1 MARSDILAALAASS
15 PVSAPSPLL
24 PTDPPLQPES
34 TVLIPPTH
42 LVQPQPQ
49 PPPRQPHPPQRAIQ
63 LPKELSQEFADF
75 ADGDDSFYNDLNLE
89 SFDASKTLVD
99 ALGLDPSP
107 LPPLVPPTETGARPT
122 VTATDAKGK
131 GRMSEIISGLL
142 GDLPQPDRS
151 FGIGP
156 SPAYASPMPPSRTG
170 SFTTATGSSAVK
182 GNQGG
187 GGFVIP
193 AGVTRPNRS
202 VPPPPPGKVGV
213 KRSAEEA
220 FASSKAAITGVP
232 GVGGK
237 ATADRTVFGELE
249 VGSDGAVLKRVRR

>member
-1 MARSDILAALAASS
+1 M
-15 PVSAPSPLL
+15 
-24 PTDPPLQPES
+24 
-34 TVLIPPTH
+34 
-42 LVQPQPQ
+42 
-49 PPPRQPHPPQRAIQ
+49 
-63 LPKELSQEFADF
+63 PKELSQEFADF

-99 ALGLDPSP
+99 ALDLSPSP
-107 LPPLVPPTETGARPT
+107 PPPPPPLVPPGEISAGPTAT
-122 VTATDAKGK
+122 VTDTKGK
-131 GRMSEIISGLL
+131 GRMTAIISGLL
-142 GDLPQPDRS
+142 GDSPQPDRS

-156 SPAYASPMPPSRTG
+156 PPAYTIPMPPSRTS

-202 VPPPPPGKVGV
+202 VPPVHPGKGGV

-232 GVGGK
+232 GAGGK
-237 ATADRTVFGELE
+237 ATADRPVFGELE